1 VDLDKNK
8 NAFKSSKFFKG
19 MEGVAKADAEKKE
32 LKRVAREKGVA
43 MESFHNNV
51 SAKRFKM

>member
-1 VDLDKNK
+1 MSDIQKSDADRKNLK
-8 NAFKSSKFFKG
+8 R
-19 MEGVAKADAEKKE
+19 EAKAA
-32 LKRVAREKGVA
+32 GMA